1 MKPVLTLDLKT
12 AIYSITHVAPREFVL
27 TMTPR
32 SSRYSRP
39 KVDLGTF
46 KTQAS
51 AKKYA
56 DNLESRRRISRL
68 NHALRL
74 YNLEQS

>member
-1 MKPVLTLDLKT
+1 MRPVLTLDLKT
-12 AIYSITHVAPREFVL
+12 ATYSITHVAPREFVL
-27 TMTPR
+27 TMTLH

-39 KVDLGTF
+39 EVDLGTF

-56 DNLESRRRISRL
+56 DKLESRRFTRRL
-68 NHALRL
+68 NHAIRT
-74 YNLEQS
+74 LEQK

>member
-12 AIYSITHVAPREFVL
+12 ATYSIEHVAPREFVL
-27 TMTPR
+27 SMIHK
-32 SSRYSRP
+32 SSISQP
-39 KVDLGTF
+39 EVDLGTF

-68 NHALRL
+68 NLALRT
-74 YNLEQS
+74 LEQK

>member
-12 AIYSITHVAPREFVL
+12 ATYSIEHVAPGEFVL
-27 TMTPR
+27 SMIEKIATSQPE
-32 SSRYSRP
+32 
-39 KVDLGTF
+39 VDLGTF

-56 DNLESRRRISRL
+56 DNLESRRFSRRL
-68 NHALRL
+68 NHALRTL
-74 YNLEQS
+74 DS